1 MGRSNRTMRA
11 GPPDNDLVT
20 RASKGDKQ
28 AWDTLVERYAPLIWS
43 ICRRHQL
50 SSADADDIGQR
61 VWLQLVTRLDE
72 VRDPAALPGWLATTT
87 QRECGSIRRTVRRSQ
102 TLGRTLAA
110 EQIPGQQG
118 EMAEQE
124 LLAAERHAALCEAL
138 TRLPP
143 CCQRLIAALIED
155 PPVPYAQISARLSIP
170 AGSIG
175 PSRSR
180 CLEKLRRDPAIA
192 ALINAEDAPGEG
204 GPERRAA
211 CCPPLCRAG
220 RLPGHGQE
228 RLAGLRC
235 RQGRTGPYTGR
246 ERTSAGFTRPF
257 RAVTLRS
264 GRWRSYDGVGSHDS
278 DTWPLR
284 PGSAWISSR
293 RACRT
298 SGGASRCWS

>member
-1 MGRSNRTMRA
+1 MGRSNRTVRA
-11 GPPDNDLVT
+11 GPPDNDLVV
-20 RASKGDKQ
+20 RARKGDKQ

-50 SSADADDIGQR
+50 SSAAADDTGQR

-87 QRECGSIRRTVRRSQ
+87 QRECGSIRRATRRSQ
-102 TLGRTLAA
+102 ALGRALAA
-110 EQIPGQQG
+110 EQIPGQQAG
-118 EMAEQE
+118 MAEQE
-124 LLAAERHAALCEAL
+124 LLTAERHAALREAL

-192 ALINAEDAPGEG
+192 ALINAEDAPAEG
-204 GPERRAA
+204 GPSNERPAA
-211 CCPPLCRAG
+211 RSIAVPAG
-220 RLPGHGQE
+220 RLLGHGQE
-228 RLAGLRC
+228 RLALGRRC
-235 RQGRTGPYTGR
+235 GELHPIRLMGRRAGR
-246 ERTSAGFTRPF
+246 GSVISIRP
-257 RAVTLRS
+257 RS
-264 GRWRSYDGVGSHDS
+264 R
-278 DTWPLR
+278 
-284 PGSAWISSR
+284 SR
-293 RACRT
+293 RSFTHA
-298 SGGASRCWS
+298 GEGYDAA